1 MKLALVQEQQ
11 TVIGINEQWLQEWIA
26 YRAEDK
32 KKPMTPRAIKMTTK
46 WLLNHSEQE
55 QERLIT
61 HAIMNNWEGLH
72 YVEPPK
78 QQSSRQS
85 NIYDELN
92 DRSWA

>member
-1 MKLALVQEQQ
+1 MKLALVEQ
-11 TVIGINEQWLQEWIA
+11 TEIGINEQWLNEWIA

-46 WLLNHSEQE
+46 WLLAYSEPE

-78 QQSSRQS
+78 AQTTRKTSLLDDLTDTSWSR
-85 NIYDELN
+85 
-92 DRSWA
+92 